1 MFAHVRYLLYF
12 CALNNQLIITHMK
25 RLFFLLALFSA
36 ATVFAHTPVFGHR
49 GGIWGV
55 ENTEGCY
62 IAGAQV
68 FDGLETDTKVTKDSI
83 VICCH
88 DADFSLLGG
97 HDKAASNIR
106 SHTLAELRKFKL
118 KQTTPAG
125 TFTDSVCTFE
135 RYIQICKEYKV
146 IAMVEIKWCDNF
158 FTTNSTAGMPLVF
171 DILKKYDMLD
181 HCIIM
186 SSIKPC
192 LEWVR
197 AREEYNHIPVQLL
210 GFNGTAEDS
219 WNNLT
224 AWAAAHYGD
233 IDPECYQITNKA
245 LVTNAHKDGI
255 KVACWNVTNTAS
267 YIRYRDMGVDYI
279 TADSLRTQF
288 LPDYTPNNDFID
300 VEYKNQFLNP
310 IFDSL
315 VYNPYGW
322 HDKGDLAYAFQQ
334 DYNEKYSTTYDWV
347 KMDQDSVVYYHIGDQ
362 WIKWDVAEAQKLS
375 YKQTGF
381 LADQI
386 KDAQTLVTW
395 LRSANTPKW
404 NWLYRYINKRI
415 NASNRTN
422 LKNSVS
428 AFFLCS
434 PAKEGATD
442 VVDMTEDGKYENFWK
457 YFQYL
462 FCPRSGTAIQEFS
475 ASANEGNRKFIQNGQ
490 LVIESN
496 HQYFNALGHSVTK

>member
-1 MFAHVRYLLYF
+1 
-12 CALNNQLIITHMK
+12 MK
-25 RLFFLLALFSA
+25 RSLLLLALFCA
-36 ATVFAHTPVFGHR
+36 ATAFAHTPVFGHR
-49 GGIWGV
+49 GGVWGV

-106 SHTLAELRKFKL
+106 SHTLAELRKFQL
-118 KQTTPAG
+118 KQKTLTG
-125 TFTDSVCTFE
+125 ETYTDSVCTFE

-146 IAMVEIKWCDNF
+146 IAMIEIKWCDNF
-158 FTTNSTAGMPLVF
+158 FATNSTAGMPLVF
-171 DILKKYDMLD
+171 DILEKYDMVD

-186 SSIKPC
+186 SDIKCC

-197 AREEYNHIPVQLL
+197 ARDKYNHVPVQIL
-210 GFNGTAEDS
+210 GFNGVAEDS

-224 AWAAAHYGD
+224 AWASAHYGD

-245 LVTNAHKDGI
+245 LVSGAHKDGI

-267 YIRYRDMGVDYI
+267 YIKYRDFGVDYI

-288 LPDYTPNNDFID
+288 LPDYTPNDDFID
-300 VEYKNQFLNP
+300 VEYKNPYLNP

-315 VYNPYGW
+315 VCNPYGW
-322 HDKGDLAYAFQQ
+322 RDKGDMAYAFQQ
-334 DYNEKYSTTYDWV
+334 EFNEYKGTTYEWV
-347 KMDQDSVVYYHIGDQ
+347 KMDEDSVVWYKIGDDWQ
-362 WIKWDVAEAQKLS
+362 RWDEAEAQH
-375 YKQTGF
+375 YAYNQAGFMAKQIT
-381 LADQI
+381 
-386 KDAQTLVTW
+386 DAQPLVTW
-395 LRSANTPKW
+395 LRSTTNTKW
-404 NWLYRYINKRI
+404 NWLYKYINKRI
-415 NASNRTN
+415 SASNKTN

-442 VVDMTEDGKYENFWK
+442 TVDMTEDGKFEQFWK
-457 YFQYL
+457 YFLYL
-462 FCPRSGTAIQEFS
+462 LCPRESTSLEAVTARP
-475 ASANEGNRKFIQNGQ
+475 ASNKFFRDGQ
-490 LVIESN
+490 LLIEHDN
-496 HQYFNALGHSVTK
+496 QLFTVLGTQVE

>member
-1 MFAHVRYLLYF
+1 
-12 CALNNQLIITHMK
+12 MK
-25 RLFFLLALFSA
+25 RSLLLLALFCA
-36 ATVFAHTPVFGHR
+36 ATAFAHTPVFGHR
-49 GGIWGV
+49 GGVWGV

-106 SHTLAELRKFKL
+106 SHTLAELRKFQL
-118 KQTTPAG
+118 KQKTLTG
-125 TFTDSVCTFE
+125 ETYTDSVCTFE

-146 IAMVEIKWCDNF
+146 IAMIEIKWCDNF
-158 FTTNSTAGMPLVF
+158 FATNSTAGMPLVF
-171 DILKKYDMLD
+171 DILEKYDMVD

-186 SSIKPC
+186 SDIKCC

-197 AREEYNHIPVQLL
+197 ARDKYNHVPVQIL
-210 GFNGTAEDS
+210 GFNGVAEDS

-224 AWAAAHYGD
+224 AWASAHYGD

-245 LVTNAHKDGI
+245 LVSGAHKDGI

-267 YIRYRDMGVDYI
+267 YIKYRDFGVDYI

-288 LPDYTPNNDFID
+288 LPDYTPHDDFID
-300 VEYKNQFLNP
+300 VEYKNPYLNP
-310 IFDSL
+310 IYDSL
-315 VYNPYGW
+315 VCNPYGW
-322 HDKGDLAYAFQQ
+322 RDKGDMAYAFMQ
-334 DYNEKYSTTYDWV
+334 DYNEKYGTTYDWV
-347 KMDQDSVVYYHIGDQ
+347 KMDEDSVVYYHIGDQ
-362 WIKWDVAEAQKLS
+362 WIKWDEAEKQHYS

-381 LADQI
+381 LCNQI

-395 LRSANTPKW
+395 MRSSSNPKW
-404 NWLYRYINKRI
+404 NWLYKYINKRI
-415 NASNRTN
+415 NASNKIN
-422 LKNSVS
+422 LKNSLS

-434 PAKEGATD
+434 PLPDGATD
-442 VVDMTEDGKYENFWK
+442 VVDMTEDGKFENFWK
-457 YFQYL
+457 YFLYL
-462 FCPRSGTAIQEFS
+462 LCPREYTDLQDVVSKS
-475 ASANEGNRKFIQNGQ
+475 NNSHKFFRDGQ
-490 LVIESN
+490 LYIEHN
-496 HQYFNALGHSVTK
+496 HQIYTATGTKVEE